1 MTSKE
6 IYNYIHDL
14 EEKANN
20 INIVDLR
27 KMSIADIVRFEV
39 DMQLYEEFND
49 EFCAINDHLGEIY
62 GYSDLKDLEEA
73 EKARRKELIRDYIK
87 QIEKLLE
94 GE

>member
-1 MTSKE
+1 MNSKE
-6 IYNYIHDL
+6 IYDYIHDL
-14 EEKANN
+14 EEKTNN

-73 EKARRKELIRDYIK
+73 EKARRKELICDYIK

-94 GE
+94 E

>member
-6 IYNYIHDL
+6 IYDYIHDL
-14 EEKANN
+14 EEKTNN

-27 KMSIADIVRFEV
+27 KMSITDIVRFEV

-62 GYSDLKDLEEA
+62 GYSDLKDVEEA
-73 EKARRKELIRDYIK
+73 EKTRRKELIRDYIK

-94 GE
+94 E